1 MNYSSSKLKAISI
14 LLLLYLHQTYSYK
27 LLNCYSSLPFSFYK
41 DNTNEYQSS
50 SLCYST
56 CNGKGYS
63 YFALFNHNTCYCGNT
78 SPAGL
83 SISTSCDTYCYG
95 YDQEM
100 CGGTSAYSIYSV
112 DDTESV
118 SGSESSSRSF
128 SSSHTSSTTS
138 TSGSTKTSVSAL
150 AVGSSDSQIVIAN
163 SQSTSSQQQT
173 TAGAKTSSENSGSSS
188 TRAIVATSV
197 VYSTELQTQGG
208 STIFVTNTIT
218 KSTEVLPTGN
228 STSTNNK
235 SSSGNSKKKVNV
247 GAIVGGIV
255 GGVCGALV
263 LLSALVLGLRHYNK
277 KREEDRMEKEYQEA
291 IKPVEYVP
299 TDILSSS
306 SHSYSFD
313 GGNMNG
319 KLNDSLANIGSDNLN
334 NNNISSN
341 NLTVTN
347 NNNNNNNGLLSN
359 PFDDSRRISSGSIIT
374 SDPDQNKPTKLTIVN
389 PDE

>member
-1 MNYSSSKLKAISI
+1 MKYSSFKLKTISL
-14 LLLLYLHQTYSYK
+14 LLLLYLDQIYCYK
-27 LLNCYSSLPFSFYK
+27 YLNCYSSLPSSFYK

-50 SLCYST
+50 ALCYST

-63 YFALFNHNTCYCGNT
+63 YFALFNHNTCYCGKT

-83 SISTSCDTYCYG
+83 SISTSCNTYCYG

-118 SGSESSSRSF
+118 SSLGSSSSSSSSSRATSA
-128 SSSHTSSTTS
+128 SSM
-138 TSGSTKTSVSAL
+138 SGSKTTSVSAL
-150 AVGSSDSQIVIAN
+150 AVGSGDSQIAIAN
-163 SQSTSSQQQT
+163 SQSTSSQQQPT
-173 TAGAKTSSENSGSSS
+173 TSSKTSSS
-188 TRAIVATSV
+188 TQAVRATSV
-197 VYSTELQTQGG
+197 VYSTEIQTQGG

-218 KSTEVLPTGN
+218 QSTEVLSTGSSA
-228 STSTNNK
+228 STSNK
-235 SSSGNSKKKVNV
+235 SSSSNSKKKVNV

-263 LLSALVLGLRHYNK
+263 LLSVFLFGLRYYNK

-299 TDILSSS
+299 VDILSSS

-319 KLNDSLANIGSDNLN
+319 KLNDSLGNIGSDNLN
-334 NNNISSN
+334 SNNISSN
-341 NLTVTN
+341 NLTVMN
-347 NNNNNNNGLLSN
+347 NNDNNNGLSSN
-359 PFDDSRRISSGSIIT
+359 PFDDSRRISTGSIIT
-374 SDPDQNKPTKLTIVN
+374 SDPDQNKLTKLTIVN

>member
-1 MNYSSSKLKAISI
+1 MKYTSSKLEIISI
-14 LLLLYLHQTYSYK
+14 ILSLCLKPIYSYK
-27 LLNCYSSLPFSFYK
+27 LLNCYSSLPSSFYK

-56 CNGKGYS
+56 CSGKGYS
-63 YFALFNHNTCYCGNT
+63 YFALFDHNTCYCGST
-78 SPAGL
+78 SPGGL
-83 SISTSCDTYCYG
+83 PISTSCNTYCYG
-95 YDQEM
+95 YDREM

-112 DDTESV
+112 DDAESV
-118 SGSESSSRSF
+118 SNQESSGSPSASSR
-128 SSSHTSSTTS
+128 TSSTAS
-138 TSGSTKTSVSAL
+138 ISGTKKTSVSAL

-163 SQSTSSQQQT
+163 EKSTSNQQQT
-173 TAGAKTSSENSGSSS
+173 TRNSKTGSG
-188 TRAIVATSV
+188 TEAAVATSV
-197 VYSTELQTQGG
+197 VYSTQLQTQGG

-218 KSTEVLPTGN
+218 KSTGVLPTGSSASN
-228 STSTNNK
+228 NNK
-235 SSSGNSKKKVNV
+235 SSSSNSKKKVNV

-263 LLSALVLGLRHYNK
+263 LLSALLFGLRYYNK

-299 TDILSSS
+299 VDILSSS

-319 KLNDSLANIGSDNLN
+319 KLNDSLGNIGSDNLKGN
-334 NNNISSN
+334 NTNSN
-341 NLTVTN
+341 NLTVMSNTSN
-347 NNNNNNNGLLSN
+347 KNNNNNGLLSN
-359 PFDDSRRISSGSIIT
+359 PFDDSRRISTGSIIS